1 MLDINLTLPIVL
13 LMFLVFAVLM
23 NIVFFGPVVR
33 VLDAR
38 RELIDGR
45 KRRAQ
50 EAGSRAQVLE
60 VQLAAGL
67 ASAKHRAS
75 ETLAEALKLA
85 ETQKQALVAETA
97 LQVSAEVE
105 EALRE
110 IGAEKERLLAGLQDE
125 VSALSDEIRFR
136 ALGASPALVGSGVSV
151 GLE

>member
-45 KRRAQ
+45 KFRAQ
-50 EAGSRAQVLE
+50 EAVSRAQALE
-60 VQLAAGL
+60 VQLEAGL

-75 ETLAEALKLA
+75 ATLVEALKSA
-85 ETQKQALVAETA
+85 EAQRQALVAETG

-105 EALRE
+105 EALRG

-125 VSALSDEIRFR
+125 VSALSDEIRLK
-136 ALGASPALVGSGVSV
+136 ALGASPALVGAGVS
-151 GLE
+151 GGRE